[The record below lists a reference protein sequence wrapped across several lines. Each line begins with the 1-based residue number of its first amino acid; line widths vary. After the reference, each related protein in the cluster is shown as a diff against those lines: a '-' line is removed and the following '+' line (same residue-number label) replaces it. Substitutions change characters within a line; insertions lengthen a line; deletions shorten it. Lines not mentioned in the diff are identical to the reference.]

1 MECAPGQIAAD
12 FLKAMVEVRATR
24 VSLGVQSMV
33 DAEAAA
39 TGRMHTRAI
48 VEEDVRRLRE
58 AGLAVNVDLIAGLPG
73 QTMASWTE
81 SVEAVCGLGVEH
93 ASLYMLEVDEDS
105 RLGRELIGG
114 GARYG
119 AGLVATDDAVAAMYE
134 AGCARL
140 EQAGLRQYEISNFAR
155 PGAESRHNLRYWRR
169 EPYLGVGLD
178 AHSMLRNREGRPVRF
193 GNTDELSEYLAG
205 SAEDEVELRG
215 SRGGDWRRRGF
226 SDLRLVEGV
235 SLTALRAEFGDVAVA
250 GFDDVVSETGED
262 GLLRREG
269 DRVALTMR
277 GRMLSNEVFAEFI
290 GIPVFG
296 VIARDDVVGFAV
308 ADAVICVSGGCGG
321 FFDQAADV
329 GFHRVAVA
337 EADGGDADGA
347 GAIDVIGHGQIVAAA
362 VFGLGLPVAVEHGV
376 VQAHLLREAG
386 DLGDVLGVIAVDAE
400 NGESL
405 RRVFLLE
412 SDEPWHL
419 HAAGCAPGG
428 PEVDEHGFAAEVGE
442 RDVMTCEVAQGK
454 GGRGL
459 VEKR

>member
-1 MECAPGQIAAD
+1 MSETLGLYISVPFCRAKCTYCNFASGVFPASEHGRYVARACEEIRGARERAEREGWCLPERVGSIYLGGGTPSTLEAERLREIFDVIRESFAVGRDAEITVECAPGQIAAD

-39 TGRMHTRAI
+39 TGRMHTRVV

-73 QTMASWTE
+73 QTMASWMQ
-81 SVEAVCGLGVEH
+81 SVEAVCVLGVEH

-119 AGLVATDDAVAAMYE
+119 AGLVVTDDVVAAMYE

-140 EQAGLRQYEISNFAR
+140 EQSGLRQYEISNFAR
-155 PGAESRHNLRYWRR
+155 RGAESRHNLRYWRR
-169 EPYLGVGLD
+169 EPYLGAGLD

-205 SAEDEVELRG
+205 TAEGSVEVVDRAAEIEEAWFLG
-215 SRGGDWRRRGF
+215 
-226 SDLRLVEGV
+226 LRLVDGV
-235 SLTALRAEFGDVAVA
+235 SLTAMRAEFGDAAVA
-250 GFDDVVSETGED
+250 GFDGVVTKLVDD

-269 DRVALTMR
+269 DRVALTLR

-296 VIARDDVVGFAV
+296 VIAQNESSD
-308 ADAVICVSGGCGG
+308 
-321 FFDQAADV
+321 
-329 GFHRVAVA
+329 
-337 EADGGDADGA
+337 
-347 GAIDVIGHGQIVAAA
+347 
-362 VFGLGLPVAVEHGV
+362 LP
-376 VQAHLLREAG
+376 LLTR
-386 DLGDVLGVIAVDAE
+386 
-400 NGESL
+400 
-405 RRVFLLE
+405 
-412 SDEPWHL
+412 
-419 HAAGCAPGG
+419 
-428 PEVDEHGFAAEVGE
+428 
-442 RDVMTCEVAQGK
+442 
-454 GGRGL
+454 
-459 VEKR
+459 